1 MFPHLSQIRS
11 VSHAIAVAVIE
22 EAIRTGL
29 NTKVS
34 PEDAKDLRAYVDRK
48 MYYPEYVPLVEKRTV
63 SI

>member
-1 MFPHLSQIRS
+1 
-11 VSHAIAVAVIE
+11 VSHTIAVAVIE

-29 NTKVS
+29 NTMVNA
-34 PEDAKDLRAYVDRK
+34 EEAKDLNGFVSRK